1 MTNSSSLSDAG
12 LASGVSAVLCAIA
25 AGVAIWDGEMLIA
38 GLSGTATLTAAIG
51 LHFAAKGRRF
61 VNRLEAIAIAGAAG
75 DLEPRLTRID
85 EKGSLGRIA
94 HAMNALLDS
103 TDAFVR
109 EAGAA
114 MDHVRQGK
122 FHRRVVA
129 RGMKGSFARGAAT
142 INAAN
147 AAMRA
152 RLESTREIASHFR
165 ETTGSIVDTV
175 GGAAR
180 ELRDQ
185 AGGMVGAAQD
195 TRSRAVAVSTAAEQ
209 ASGNVQT
216 VAAAAE
222 ELSASI
228 REISARVGEAAGV
241 AGEAA
246 AQARAVDATVASLAA
261 AAQKIEAV
269 AGLINGIA
277 GQTNLLALNAT
288 IEAARAGEAGKGFA
302 VVASEV
308 KSLANQTAHATGE
321 IAGEVAEIQRATAEA
336 VAAIRG
342 IAATVERVNGATTA
356 IAGAV
361 EQQNAATQ
369 EIARS
374 VADAS
379 TGTAVVR
386 ENMGTVSQSAELV
399 HGSAKSVL
407 DKAVE
412 LDAHAAALRRSV
424 ADFLEKV
431 V

>member
-1 MTNSSSLSDAG
+1 MNSSSLSDASV
-12 LASGVSAVLCAIA
+12 ASGVSAALCVA
-25 AGVAIWDGEMLIA
+25 ATGAALWDGETLIA
-38 GLSGTATLTAAIG
+38 GLTGAATLAALIG
-51 LHFAAKGRRF
+51 IYFAAKGWRF
-61 VNRLEAIAIAGAAG
+61 VDRLEAIAIAGASG
-75 DLEPRLTRID
+75 DLEPRLVRID

-94 HAMNALLDS
+94 HALNGLLDS

-109 EAGAA
+109 EAAAA
-114 MDHVRQGK
+114 MDHARQGK
-122 FHRRVVA
+122 YYRRVLA
-129 RGMKGSFARGAAT
+129 RGMKGSFLRGAET

-147 AAMRA
+147 AAMRL
-152 RLESTREIASHFR
+152 RLESTRTIATEFR
-165 ETTGSIVDTV
+165 ARTGGIVDTV
-175 GGAAR
+175 GAAAHDLR
-180 ELRDQ
+180 EG

-195 TRSRAVAVSTAAEQ
+195 TQSRAVAVSAAAEQ

-228 REISARVGEAAGV
+228 REISTRVGEAAGV
-241 AGEAA
+241 AAEAA

-261 AAQKIEAV
+261 AAQKIETV

-308 KSLANQTAHATGE
+308 KSLANQTANATGE

-374 VADAS
+374 VAEAS
-379 TGTAVVR
+379 TGTAAVR
-386 ENMGTVSQSAELV
+386 ENMGTVSRSADLV

-412 LDAHAAALRRSV
+412 LDAHAEALRRSV

>member
-1 MTNSSSLSDAG
+1 MMNSSSLSKSGFA
-12 LASGVSAVLCAIA
+12 AGVSAALCVVAT
-25 AGVAIWDGEMLIA
+25 GVAVWDGETRIA
-38 GLSGTATLTAAIG
+38 GLTGVATLAALVGIY
-51 LHFAAKGRRF
+51 FAAKGRRF
-61 VNRLEAIAIAGAAG
+61 IDRLAAIAIAGANG
-75 DLEPRLTRID
+75 DLEPRMVRVD
-85 EKGSLGRIA
+85 EKGALGHIA
-94 HAMNALLDS
+94 HAFNALLDS

-114 MDHVRQGK
+114 MDHARQGK
-122 FHRRVVA
+122 FYRRVIV
-129 RGMKGSFARGAAT
+129 RGMKGSFARGAET

-147 AAMRA
+147 AAMRL
-152 RLESTREIASHFR
+152 RLESTREIATQFR
-165 ETTGSIVDTV
+165 ATTGGIVDTV

-180 ELRDQ
+180 DLR
-185 AGGMVGAAQD
+185 GGADRMVGAAQD
-195 TRSRAVAVSTAAEQ
+195 TQSRAVAVSAAAEQ

-216 VAAAAE
+216 VASAAE

-228 REISARVGEAAGV
+228 REISGRVGEAAGV
-241 AGEAA
+241 AAEAA

-308 KSLANQTAHATGE
+308 KNLANQTAHATGE
-321 IAGEVAEIQRATAEA
+321 IASEVAEIQRATAEA
-336 VAAIRG
+336 VTAIRG

-374 VADAS
+374 VAEAS

-386 ENMGTVSQSAELV
+386 ENMGTVSQSAETV
-399 HGSAKSVL
+399 HGSAKAVL

-412 LDAHAAALRRSV
+412 LDAHAEAMRRSV
-424 ADFLEKV
+424 SDFLAKV
-431 V
+431 I